1 MKKQK
6 LKRKDSRFARS
17 GIARQIP
24 NYPATRDLAKRDKQI
39 RSQKFKIQNSEF
51 KIQTDSR
58 FRGNDKGGCG
68 NDGEAAGITEKKK

>member
-39 RSQKFKIQNSEF
+39 RSPKFKIKNGFKIQNLKF
-51 KIQTDSR
+51 KQIPASAGMTGR
-58 FRGNDKGGCG
+58 GCG
-68 NDGEAAGITEKKK
+68 NDRKIRE